1 MALRRSFQRASL
13 ALAAARLRGP
23 TRRSQLLLSTL
34 SKAPEDKEQRQDASA
49 KVQET
54 EKDPFRNGFVLN
66 RTDRTQ
72 PKAGDVKRLLSLY
85 RPEKKPLAVSIS
97 ALGVSTLITMCV
109 PYGMGK
115 VIDVVTA
122 GAAAPVPLPTVVTL
136 LGGLFAAGSIANVI
150 RVDTSNMIGERITNR
165 LRQDTYASILRQ
177 ELGFFDASRTGELLN
192 RLSADTTLIGKVLSD
207 NVAGGLR
214 STGQALGS
222 ITMIFV
228 TCPKLAMVMLS
239 VVPPIALGAV
249 SYGRYVKKLT
259 TKVQTQLSQATEV
272 AEEKLGNI
280 RVVRW
285 FAKEPHEVEAH
296 RGKVD
301 QVLALARKRSLASA
315 TFFGGVDF
323 GVKMSML
330 GVLGYGGQM
339 VVDGVLTSGDL
350 TSFLLYTLYV
360 GFSFAGLSSFY
371 AELMKGI
378 GASSRVFELLHRQP
392 KIRVPEGG
400 WAPLPVPFTGH
411 IQFKDVAFA
420 YPTRPDSEVFRGLN
434 LEVLPN
440 ETLALVGPSGCGKSS
455 VTSLLARFYDLDGV
469 GCGGKITLDGTD
481 ISTLNPA
488 DLRSLMGAVPQEP
501 PLFACSIR
509 DNIAYGCSEGDEAT
523 LEDVIRAAKTANAH
537 DFIMSFPDGYDTI
550 VGERGQALSGGQKQR
565 VAIARALVKRPKIL
579 ILDEATSALDPE
591 SERLVQDAV
600 DRAKQGRTVILVAH
614 RLSTIKSADRIAV
627 ISDGRVVE
635 QGTFNELASR
645 EGSTFK
651 QVVLNGQN

>member
-1 MALRRSFQRASL
+1 MQSTL
-13 ALAAARLRGP
+13 ALSNVTSWFPHRFDPIDDTSDVVRVWLHNAVASSSVCIPVLPLTPPRTTLSLSRARIHPRSRVYLRS
-23 TRRSQLLLSTL
+23 SQLLFSTL
-34 SKAPEDKEQRQDASA
+34 SNSKDDKEENAAAPARSG
-49 KVQET
+49 EI
-54 EKDPFRNGFVLN
+54 
-66 RTDRTQ
+66 
-72 PKAGDVKRLLSLY
+72 KRLLSLY
-85 RPEKKPLAVSIS
+85 KPEKKPLAISIS
-97 ALGVSTLITMCV
+97 ALGVSTFITMCV

-115 VIDVVTA
+115 VIDVVSA
-122 GAAAPVPLPTVVTL
+122 GSAAAMPLPTVVTL
-136 LGGLFAAGSIANVI
+136 LGGLFAAGSIANII
-150 RVDTSNMIGERITNR
+150 RK
-165 LRQDTYASILRQ
+165 RQDTYTSILKQ
-177 ELGFFDASRTGELLN
+177 ELGFFDSSRTGELLN

-228 TCPKLAMVMLS
+228 TCPKLAMIMLS
-239 VVPPIALGAV
+239 VVPPIAIGAV
-249 SYGRYVKKLT
+249 SYGRYVKQLT
-259 TKVQTQLSQATEV
+259 TKVQTQLSEATEV
-272 AEEKLGNI
+272 AEEKLSNI

-285 FAKEPHEVEAH
+285 FAKEPQEVETH

-301 QVLALARKRSLASA
+301 EVLALARKRSLASA

-339 VVDGVLTSGDL
+339 VADGLLTSGDL

-378 GASSRVFELLHRQP
+378 GASSRVFELLNRQP
-392 KIRVPEGG
+392 K
-400 WAPLPVPFTGH
+400 F
-411 IQFKDVAFA
+411 QDVAFA
-420 YPTRPDSEVFRGLN
+420 YPTRPDSEIFSGLN

-455 VTSLLARFYDLDGV
+455 VTSLLARFYELDGP
-469 GCGGKITLDGTD
+469 GCGGKITLDGAD

-488 DLRSLMGAVPQEP
+488 DLRGLMGAVPQEP

-509 DNIAYGCSEGDEAT
+509 DNIAYGCSEGQEAT
-523 LEDVIRAAKTANAH
+523 LDDVIH
-537 DFIMSFPDGYDTI
+537 GYDTI

-627 ISDGRVVE
+627 ISNGRVVE
-635 QGTFNELASR
+635 QGTYNELAAR
-645 EGSTFK
+645 EDSTFA

>member
-1 MALRRSFQRASL
+1 MLLRRSFHGVSLSHSRARIRPSFQRC
-13 ALAAARLRGP
+13 G
-23 TRRSQLLLSTL
+23 RSQLLFSTL
-34 SKAPEDKEQRQDASA
+34 SKSPDDKEQNAA
-49 KVQET
+49 
-54 EKDPFRNGFVLN
+54 PAA
-66 RTDRTQ
+66 Q
-72 PKAGDVKRLLSLY
+72 PKAGEVKRLLSLY
-85 RPEKKPLAVSIS
+85 KPEKKPLAISIS
-97 ALGVSTLITMCV
+97 ALGVSTFITMCV

-122 GAAAPVPLPTVVTL
+122 GSAAAMPLPTVVTL

-177 ELGFFDASRTGELLN
+177 ELGFFDSSRTGELLN

-259 TKVQTQLSQATEV
+259 TKVQTQLSEATEV

-339 VVDGVLTSGDL
+339 VVDGLLTSGDL

-378 GASSRVFELLHRQP
+378 GASSRVFELLQRQP

-400 WAPLPVPFTGH
+400 WASLPTPFTGH
-411 IQFKDVAFA
+411 IRLQDVTFA
-420 YPTRPDSEVFRGLN
+420 YPTRPDSEIFRGLN

-455 VTSLLARFYDLDGV
+455 VTSLLARFYELDGA
-469 GCGGKITLDGTD
+469 GCGGKITLDGAD

-488 DLRSLMGAVPQEP
+488 DLRGLM
-501 PLFACSIR
+501 
-509 DNIAYGCSEGDEAT
+509 EGQEAT

>member
-1 MALRRSFQRASL
+1 MMLRRLPRFQGASL
-13 ALAAARLRGP
+13 SLARVRVRPSSVRYG
-23 TRRSQLLLSTL
+23 RSQLLFSTL
-34 SKAPEDKEQRQDASA
+34 SKSPDDKEQNAPSPA
-49 KVQET
+49 
-54 EKDPFRNGFVLN
+54 
-66 RTDRTQ
+66 Q
-72 PKAGDVKRLLSLY
+72 PKAGEVKRLLSLY

-97 ALGVSTLITMCV
+97 ALGVSTVITMCV

-122 GAAAPVPLPTVVTL
+122 GSAAAMPLPTVVTL
-136 LGGLFAAGSIANVI
+136 LGGIFAAGSIANVI

-207 NVAGGLR
+207 NVASGLR

-228 TCPKLAMVMLS
+228 TCPQLAMVMLS

-259 TKVQTQLSQATEV
+259 TKVQTQLSEATEV

-301 QVLALARKRSLASA
+301 EVLALARKRSLASA

-323 GVKMSML
+323 GVKMSTL

-339 VVDGVLTSGDL
+339 VMDGLLTSGDL

-378 GASSRVFELLHRQP
+378 GASSRVFELLQRQP
-392 KIRVPEGG
+392 KIRNVDEEYSLVKKSSDKEPLRTADTAA
-400 WAPLPVPFTGH
+400 APLPTGVVAR
-411 IQFKDVAFA
+411 FPSSSTSLWPESDSPSGLDFLLLSKLVNELDVSGRLAEVCSTGNGFSSLCA
-420 YPTRPDSEVFRGLN
+420 SRPDGCELQLISKLS
-434 LEVLPN
+434 VLTA
-440 ETLALVGPSGCGKSS
+440 EGFSAGK
-455 VTSLLARFYDLDGV
+455 R
-469 GCGGKITLDGTD
+469 
-481 ISTLNPA
+481 
-488 DLRSLMGAVPQEP
+488 
-501 PLFACSIR
+501 
-509 DNIAYGCSEGDEAT
+509 
-523 LEDVIRAAKTANAH
+523 
-537 DFIMSFPDGYDTI
+537 
-550 VGERGQALSGGQKQR
+550 
-565 VAIARALVKRPKIL
+565 
-579 ILDEATSALDPE
+579 
-591 SERLVQDAV
+591 
-600 DRAKQGRTVILVAH
+600 
-614 RLSTIKSADRIAV
+614 
-627 ISDGRVVE
+627 
-635 QGTFNELASR
+635 
-645 EGSTFK
+645 
-651 QVVLNGQN
+651 

>member
-1 MALRRSFQRASL
+1 MLRRLPRFQGTALSLSRARVHPRSNICFSPS
-13 ALAAARLRGP
+13 RS
-23 TRRSQLLLSTL
+23 SQLLFSTL
-34 SKAPEDKEQRQDASA
+34 SDAKDEKEQNIAA
-49 KVQET
+49 
-54 EKDPFRNGFVLN
+54 PA
-66 RTDRTQ
+66 
-72 PKAGDVKRLLSLY
+72 KAGEIKRLLSLY
-85 RPEKKPLAVSIS
+85 KPEKKPLAISIS
-97 ALGVSTLITMCV
+97 ALGVSTFITMCV

-122 GAAAPVPLPTVVTL
+122 GSAAAMPLPTVVTL
-136 LGGLFAAGSIANVI
+136 LGGLFAAGSIANII

-165 LRQDTYASILRQ
+165 LRQDTYASILKQ
-177 ELGFFDASRTGELLN
+177 ELGFFDSSRTGELLN

-222 ITMIFV
+222 ITMIVV

-239 VVPPIALGAV
+239 VVPPIAIGAV

-259 TKVQTQLSQATEV
+259 TKVQTQLSEATEV
-272 AEEKLGNI
+272 AEEKLSNI

-285 FAKEPHEVEAH
+285 FAKEPHEVETH

-301 QVLALARKRSLASA
+301 EVLALARKRSLASA

-339 VVDGVLTSGDL
+339 VADGLLTSGNL

-378 GASSRVFELLHRQP
+378 GASSRVFELLNRQP

-400 WAPLPVPFTGH
+400 WASLPIPFTGH
-411 IQFKDVAFA
+411 VQFQDVSFA
-420 YPTRPDSEVFRGLN
+420 YPTRPDSEIFSGLN

-455 VTSLLARFYDLDGV
+455 VTSLLARFYDLDGP
-469 GCGGKITLDGTD
+469 GCGGKIMLDGAD
-481 ISTLNPA
+481 ISTLNPSE
-488 DLRSLMGAVPQEP
+488 LRGLMGAVPQEP

-509 DNIAYGCSEGDEAT
+509 DNIAYGCSEGQVAT
-523 LEDVIRAAKTANAH
+523 LDNVIRAAKVANAH

-627 ISDGRVVE
+627 ISNGRVVE
-635 QGTFNELASR
+635 QGTYNELAAR
-645 EGSTFK
+645 EDSTFA
-651 QVVLNGQN
+651 QVVLNGQK

>member
-1 MALRRSFQRASL
+1 MMLRRLPRFQGASL
-13 ALAAARLRGP
+13 SLARVRVRPSSVRYG
-23 TRRSQLLLSTL
+23 RSQLLFSTL
-34 SKAPEDKEQRQDASA
+34 SKSPDDKEQNAPSPA
-49 KVQET
+49 
-54 EKDPFRNGFVLN
+54 
-66 RTDRTQ
+66 Q
-72 PKAGDVKRLLSLY
+72 PKAGEVKRLLSLY

-97 ALGVSTLITMCV
+97 ALGVSTVITMCV

-122 GAAAPVPLPTVVTL
+122 GSAAAMPLPTVVTL
-136 LGGLFAAGSIANVI
+136 LGGIFAAGSIANVI

-207 NVAGGLR
+207 NVASGLR

-228 TCPKLAMVMLS
+228 TCPQLAMVMLS

-259 TKVQTQLSQATEV
+259 TKVQTQLSEATEV

-285 FAKEPHEVEAH
+285 FTKEPHEVEAH

-301 QVLALARKRSLASA
+301 EVLALARKRSLASA

-323 GVKMSML
+323 GVKMSTL

-339 VVDGVLTSGDL
+339 VMDGLLTSGDL

-378 GASSRVFELLHRQP
+378 GASSRVFELLQRQP

-400 WAPLPVPFTGH
+400 WTSLPTPFTGH
-411 IQFKDVAFA
+411 IQFQDVAFA
-420 YPTRPDSEVFRGLN
+420 YPTRPESQIFRGLN

-440 ETLALVGPSGCGKSS
+440 ETLALNVDEESSDKEPLRTADTAAAPLPTGVVARFPSSSTSLWPESDSPSGLDFLLLSKLVNELDVSGRLAEVCSTGNGFSS
-455 VTSLLARFYDLDGV
+455 LCASR
-469 GCGGKITLDGTD
+469 
-481 ISTLNPA
+481 
-488 DLRSLMGAVPQEP
+488 
-501 PLFACSIR
+501 
-509 DNIAYGCSEGDEAT
+509 
-523 LEDVIRAAKTANAH
+523 
-537 DFIMSFPDGYDTI
+537 PDGCELQLI
-550 VGERGQALSGGQKQR
+550 SKLSVLTAEGFSAG
-565 VAIARALVKRPKIL
+565 KR
-579 ILDEATSALDPE
+579 
-591 SERLVQDAV
+591 
-600 DRAKQGRTVILVAH
+600 
-614 RLSTIKSADRIAV
+614 
-627 ISDGRVVE
+627 
-635 QGTFNELASR
+635 
-645 EGSTFK
+645 
-651 QVVLNGQN
+651 

>member
-1 MALRRSFQRASL
+1 MLLRRSFHGVSLSHSRARIRPSFQRC
-13 ALAAARLRGP
+13 G
-23 TRRSQLLLSTL
+23 RSQLLFSTL
-34 SKAPEDKEQRQDASA
+34 SKSPDDKEQNAAPAAQ
-49 KVQET
+49 
-54 EKDPFRNGFVLN
+54 
-66 RTDRTQ
+66 Q
-72 PKAGDVKRLLSLY
+72 PKAGEVKRLLSLY
-85 RPEKKPLAVSIS
+85 KPEKKPLAISIS
-97 ALGVSTLITMCV
+97 ALGVSTFITMCV

-122 GAAAPVPLPTVVTL
+122 GSAAAMPLPTVVTL

-177 ELGFFDASRTGELLN
+177 ELGFFDSSRTGELLN

-259 TKVQTQLSQATEV
+259 TKVQTQLSEATEV

-339 VVDGVLTSGDL
+339 VVDGLLTSGDL

-378 GASSRVFELLHRQP
+378 GASSRVFELLQRQP

-400 WAPLPVPFTGH
+400 WASLPTPFTGH
-411 IQFKDVAFA
+411 IRLQDVTFA
-420 YPTRPDSEVFRGLN
+420 YPTRPDSEIFRGLN

-455 VTSLLARFYDLDGV
+455 VTSLLARFYELDGA
-469 GCGGKITLDGTD
+469 GCGGKITLDGAD

-488 DLRSLMGAVPQEP
+488 DLRGLM
-501 PLFACSIR
+501 
-509 DNIAYGCSEGDEAT
+509 EGQEAT

>member
-1 MALRRSFQRASL
+1 MLRL
-13 ALAAARLRGP
+13 PRLRGAALSLARARVSA
-23 TRRSQLLLSTL
+23 RRFPAPPNAPLLFSTL
-34 SKAPEDKEQRQDASA
+34 SEDTNKDINEDKKAVEAAPA
-49 KVQET
+49 KA
-54 EKDPFRNGFVLN
+54 
-66 RTDRTQ
+66 
-72 PKAGDVKRLLSLY
+72 KAGEVKRLLSLY
-85 RPEKKPLAVSIS
+85 SPERKPLAISIS
-97 ALGVSTLITMCV
+97 ALGVSTFITMCV

-115 VIDVVTA
+115 VIDVVSA
-122 GAAAPVPLPTVVTL
+122 GSAAALPLPYVVAL
-136 LGGLFAAGSIANVI
+136 LGGLFATGSIANVI

-165 LRQDTYASILRQ
+165 LRQDTYASILKQ

-207 NVAGGLR
+207 NVASGLR
-214 STGQALGS
+214 SSGQALGS
-222 ITMIFV
+222 ISMLFV
-228 TCPKLAMVMLS
+228 TCPQLAMVMLS

-249 SYGRYVKKLT
+249 SYGRYVKNLT
-259 TKVQTQLSQATEV
+259 TKVQTQLSEATEV

-285 FAKEPHEVEAH
+285 FSKEPHEVETH
-296 RGKVD
+296 RQKVD
-301 QVLALARKRSLASA
+301 EVLALARKRSLASA

-360 GFSFAGLSSFY
+360 GFSFAGMSSFY

-392 KIRVPEGG
+392 KIREPEAG
-400 WAPLPVPFTGH
+400 WASLPTPFTGH
-411 IQFKDVAFA
+411 IQFQSVGFA
-420 YPTRPDSEVFRGLN
+420 YPTRPESKIFSGLN

-455 VTSLLARFYDLDGV
+455 VTSLLARFYELDAAGCSGKIMLDGA
-469 GCGGKITLDGTD
+469 D
-481 ISTLNPA
+481 IATLNPA
-488 DLRSLMGAVPQEP
+488 DLRGLMGAVPQEP

-509 DNIAYGCSEGDEAT
+509 DNIAYGCSEGQDAS
-523 LEDVIRAAKTANAH
+523 LEDVMWAAKTANAH
-537 DFIMSFPDGYDTI
+537 DFIMSFPNGYDTI

-565 VAIARALVKRPKIL
+565 VAIARALIKRPKIL

-645 EGSTFK
+645 KDSTFSH
-651 QVVLNGQN
+651 VVLDGQRS

>member
-1 MALRRSFQRASL
+1 MQVPVA
-13 ALAAARLRGP
+13 
-23 TRRSQLLLSTL
+23 
-34 SKAPEDKEQRQDASA
+34 KKE
-49 KVQET
+49 
-54 EKDPFRNGFVLN
+54 
-66 RTDRTQ
+66 
-72 PKAGDVKRLLSLY
+72 VKRLLSLY
-85 RPEKKPLAVSIS
+85 IPEKKPLAISIS
-97 ALGVSTLITMCV
+97 ALGVSTFITMCV

-115 VIDVVTA
+115 VIDVVTT
-122 GAAAPVPLPTVVTL
+122 GSAAAMSLPTVVAL
-136 LGGLFAAGSIANVI
+136 LGGLFTTGSIANII
-150 RVDTSNMIGERITNR
+150 RVNTTNMIGERIINR

-177 ELGFFDASRTGELLN
+177 ELSFFDSSRTGELLN

-214 STGQALGS
+214 SSGQALGS
-222 ITMIFV
+222 ITMIFI
-228 TCPKLAMVMLS
+228 TCPQLAVIMLS

-259 TKVQTQLSQATEV
+259 AEVQTQLSEATEV
-272 AEEKLGNI
+272 AEEKLSNI

-285 FAKEPHEVEAH
+285 FAKETHEVEAH
-296 RGKVD
+296 RKKVD
-301 QVLALARKRSLASA
+301 QVLQLARKRSLASA

-323 GVKMSML
+323 GVKLSML

-339 VVDGVLTSGDL
+339 VVDGLLTSGEL

-360 GFSFAGLSSFY
+360 GFSFAGMSSFY

-378 GASSRVFELLHRQP
+378 GASTRVFELLQRQP
-392 KIRVPEGG
+392 KIRIPQGG
-400 WAPLPVPFTGH
+400 WAPFPITFDGH
-411 IQFKDVAFA
+411 IRFQDVEFA
-420 YPTRPDSEVFRGLN
+420 YPTRPDSKIFCGLD

-455 VTSLLARFYDLDGV
+455 VMSLLARFYELDGP
-469 GCGGKITLDGTD
+469 GCGGKILMNGVD
-481 ISTLNPA
+481 ISTVNPTE
-488 DLRSLMGAVPQEP
+488 LRGLMGAVPQEP

-509 DNIAYGCSEGDEAT
+509 ENIAYGCFEGQEAT
-523 LEDVIRAAKTANAH
+523 MEDVICAAKLANAH

-591 SERLVQDAV
+591 SEKLVQDAV
-600 DRAKQGRTVILVAH
+600 NRAKQGRTVILVAH

-635 QGTFNELASR
+635 HGTFTHLAAR
-645 EGSTFK
+645 EDSAFT
-651 QVVLNGQN
+651 QVILNGQ

>member
-1 MALRRSFQRASL
+1 MLRRLPRFQGSALYLVRARVHPRSRVL
-13 ALAAARLRGP
+13 HFP
-23 TRRSQLLLSTL
+23 PCSPSQLLFSTL
-34 SKAPEDKEQRQDASA
+34 SSAKDDKEQDAAAPA
-49 KVQET
+49 K
-54 EKDPFRNGFVLN
+54 P
-66 RTDRTQ
+66 
-72 PKAGDVKRLLSLY
+72 PKAGEVKRLLSLY
-85 RPEKKPLAVSIS
+85 QPEKKPLAVSIS
-97 ALGVSTLITMCV
+97 ALGVSTFITMCV

-122 GAAAPVPLPTVVTL
+122 GSTAAVPLPTVVAL

-222 ITMIFV
+222 ITMICV
-228 TCPKLAMVMLS
+228 TCPQLAMVMLS

-249 SYGRYVKKLT
+249 SYGRYVKTLT
-259 TKVQTQLSQATEV
+259 TKVQTQLSEATQV

-285 FAKEPHEVEAH
+285 FAKEAQEVETH

-301 QVLALARKRSLASA
+301 EVLALARKRSLASA

-339 VVDGVLTSGDL
+339 VADGLLTSGEL

-360 GFSFAGLSSFY
+360 GFSFAGMSSFY

-378 GASSRVFELLHRQP
+378 GASSRVFELLQRQP
-392 KIRVPEGG
+392 KVRAPEGG
-400 WAPLPVPFTGH
+400 WAPLPVPFAGH
-411 IQFKDVAFA
+411 IQFQDVAFA
-420 YPTRPDSEVFRGLN
+420 YPTRPDSEIFRGLN

-440 ETLALVGPSGCGKSS
+440 ETLALVGPSGSGKSS
-455 VTSLLARFYDLDGV
+455 VTALLARFYELDGS

-488 DLRSLMGAVPQEP
+488 ELRGLMGAVPQEP

-509 DNIAYGCSEGDEAT
+509 DNIAYGCSEGQEAT

-565 VAIARALVKRPKIL
+565 VAIARAVVKRPKIL
-579 ILDEATSALDPE
+579 IMDEATSALDPE

-614 RLSTIKSADRIAV
+614 RLSTIKSADRVAV

-635 QGTFNELASR
+635 QGTFNELAAR
-645 EGSTFK
+645 EDSTFA
-651 QVVLNGQN
+651 QVVLNGQK

>member
-1 MALRRSFQRASL
+1 MLFSSL
-13 ALAAARLRGP
+13 SEHRDDKKP
-23 TRRSQLLLSTL
+23 TTV
-34 SKAPEDKEQRQDASA
+34 ASA
-49 KVQET
+49 KASE
-54 EKDPFRNGFVLN
+54 
-66 RTDRTQ
+66 
-72 PKAGDVKRLLSLY
+72 VKQLLSLY
-85 RPEKKPLAVSIS
+85 TPVKKSLAISIS
-97 ALGVSTLITMCV
+97 ALSVSTCITMCV
-109 PYGMGK
+109 PFGMGR
-115 VIDVVTA
+115 VIDVVSA
-122 GAAAPVPLPTVVTL
+122 GSAAAMPLPTVVTL
-136 LGGLFAAGSIANVI
+136 LGGLFAAGSVANVI

-165 LRQDTYASILRQ
+165 LRQDTYASILKQ
-177 ELGFFDASRTGELLN
+177 ELGFFDSSRTGELLN

-228 TCPKLAMVMLS
+228 TCPNLAMIMLS

-249 SYGRYVKKLT
+249 SYGRYVKTLT
-259 TKVQTQLSQATEV
+259 TQVQTQLSEATEV
-272 AEEKLGNI
+272 VEEKLGNL

-285 FAKEPHEVEAH
+285 FSKEAHEVANY
-296 RGKVD
+296 RKKVD

-339 VVDGVLTSGDL
+339 VADGLLTSGEL

-378 GASSRVFELLHRQP
+378 GASSRVFELLNRQP
-392 KIRVPEGG
+392 KVRVPIGG
-400 WAPLPVPFTGH
+400 WTSLSVPFTGH
-411 IQFKDVAFA
+411 IQFQDVAFA
-420 YPTRPDSEVFRGLN
+420 YPTRPDSTIFSGLN

-455 VTSLLARFYDLDGV
+455 ITSLLARFYELDGPNCRGKILLDGV
-469 GCGGKITLDGTD
+469 D
-481 ISTLNPA
+481 IATLNPA
-488 DLRSLMGAVPQEP
+488 ELRGLMGAVPQEP

-509 DNIAYGCSEGDEAT
+509 DNIVYGCSEGQNVT
-523 LEDVIRAAKTANAH
+523 FKDVVSAAKAANAH
-537 DFIMSFPDGYDTI
+537 DFIMAFPDGYDTI
-550 VGERGQALSGGQKQR
+550 VGERGRALSGGQKQR

-600 DRAKQGRTVILVAH
+600 DRAKQGRTLILVAH

-627 ISDGRVVE
+627 ISNGCIVE
-635 QGTFNELASR
+635 QGPFAELAGR
-645 EGSTFK
+645 EDSTFAK
-651 QVVLNGQN
+651 VVLSGQK